1 MSQEPGW
8 IAPPIAIPSPVTYVA
23 DRLTPAVDR
32 FFEQEIARWGAINPV
47 FEKPLEEL
55 WKFVELGGKRLRPS
69 FCYWACVGAG
79 GDGEDEHLW
88 TSLLGLE
95 LLHSFALIHDDVMD
109 SSEIR
114 RGEPTLHMRFARMHG
129 GATWSGDAHQFG
141 EAAAVLVGDLAFALA
156 DRLFEGA
163 SREVRAI
170 FDDLKVEVNLG
181 QYLDILGSAIDAQ
194 DISLVEQVAVFKS
207 GKYTVERPMHIGAAL
222 AGRFVE
228 LSGPISRFALP
239 LGLAFQLRDD
249 LLGVFGDTSETMKPV
264 GDDLR
269 EGKATLLIT
278 MVRKNLP
285 ADERVRFESRF
296 GRRDATEHDIG
307 LLQEVIAATS
317 APAQIERR
325 VADLRDEAL
334 GALKD
339 LALSSEAKEALT
351 QMADF
356 VAERRT

>member
-8 IAPPIAIPSPVTYVA
+8 IAQPIVTPSPVSYVA
-23 DRLTPAVDR
+23 DRLAPLVDA
-32 FFEQEIARWGAINPV
+32 FFQEEIARWGSINPV
-47 FEKPLEEL
+47 FQKPIEEL

-69 FCYWACVGAG
+69 FCYWTYIGAG
-79 GDGEDEHLW
+79 GDDENEGLW
-88 TSLLGLE
+88 AFLLGLE

-109 SSEIR
+109 SSEMR

-129 GATWSGDAHQFG
+129 GATWSGDARQFG
-141 EAAAVLVGDLAFALA
+141 DAAAVLVGDLAFSLA
-156 DRLFEGA
+156 DRLFAGA
-163 SREVRAI
+163 SREVRGI

-222 AGRFVE
+222 AERFGE
-228 LSGPISRFALP
+228 LSELISRFALP

-278 MVRKNLP
+278 MVRKSLP
-285 ADERVRFESRF
+285 ADERIRFESRF
-296 GRRDATEHDIG
+296 GRRDATEHDII
-307 LLQEVIAATS
+307 LLQEVIAATP

-325 VADLRDEAL
+325 VAELRDEAL
-334 GALKD
+334 RALKD
-339 LALSSEAKEALT
+339 LPLSLDAKDALT

-356 VAERRT
+356 VAERRM